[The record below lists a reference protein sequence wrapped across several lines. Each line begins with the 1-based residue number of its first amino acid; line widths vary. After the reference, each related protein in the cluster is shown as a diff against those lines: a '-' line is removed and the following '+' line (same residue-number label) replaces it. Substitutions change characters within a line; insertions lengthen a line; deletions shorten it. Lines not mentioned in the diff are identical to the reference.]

1 MSKIFSILLGLA
13 VVAATAGSAV
23 ANDKEVRAL
32 TIPASA
38 CTPGNEAV
46 PNGASFIYTHWQLVR
61 AAGSTR
67 FASFACPLSLSNI
80 RIGGTTA
87 TKISKFRVTYLDSD
101 GNLAGPYVKVSL
113 LSSKRP
119 PGGDYTVLCS
129 FDSNLSSNT
138 STTVTQ
144 ATKACSVT
152 LQAGTFYSFLVE
164 LRAGTPFGT
173 TTAQF
178 LGIDFPQ

>member
-1 MSKIFSILLGLA
+1 
-13 VVAATAGSAV
+13 
-23 ANDKEVRAL
+23 
-32 TIPASA
+32 
-38 CTPGNEAV
+38 
-46 PNGASFIYTHWQLVR
+46 
-61 AAGSTR
+61 
-67 FASFACPLSLSNI
+67 LSLSNI

-119 PGGDYTVLCS
+119 LGGGAYTVLCI
-129 FDSNLSSNT
+129 FDSSLSSNT

-164 LRAGTPFGT
+164 LRAGTPFGF